1 MTNFNE
7 SLICELVELRKC
19 GIVVPAKTMKSAHTL
34 NESEFPAMSISE
46 IADLIILTKGKV

>member
-1 MTNFNE
+1 MTKFNE
-7 SLICELVELRKC
+7 SLVCELIELRKL
-19 GIVVPAKTMKSAHTL
+19 GIVVPVKTMKSAHTL